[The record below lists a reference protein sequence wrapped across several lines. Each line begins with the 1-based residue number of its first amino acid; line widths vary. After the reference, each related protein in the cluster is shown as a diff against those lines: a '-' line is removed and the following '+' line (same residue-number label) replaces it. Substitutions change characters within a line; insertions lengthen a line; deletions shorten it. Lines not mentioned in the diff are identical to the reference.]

1 MGFKVVL
8 KCKNINLSNGIRV
21 VHFTINKQCHTKFA
35 PQSISHFCSKENLL
49 QEQRMIFSMK
59 AKIIIKNETHKQNIN
74 ESRKQ
79 CLFSRLNILYVLYLT
94 IFRFVNNDKII
105 SNFLLAYGV
114 Y

>member
-35 PQSISHFCSKENLL
+35 PQSISHFCPQENLL

-79 CLFSRLNILYVLYLT
+79 CLFSRLNIFIRL
-94 IFRFVNNDKII
+94 I
-105 SNFLLAYGV
+105 SNNFSFCEDDGLMKISTV
-114 Y
+114 